1 MKMIKSDNGK
11 VEISGEIQ
19 ENMADLLMAVIEVK
33 MQIFMLKEE
42 HLRKNLLHDFNLSM
56 ASLLKAEKPED
67 LILNLLSILGEEGKQ
82 LCQKLFQ

>member
-1 MKMIKSDNGK
+1 MIKSDNGK

-19 ENMADLLMAVIEVK
+19 ENMADLLMAVIEIK

-56 ASLLKAEKPED
+56 ASLLKAEKSED
-67 LILNLLSILGEEGKQ
+67 LILNLLSILGKEGEQ